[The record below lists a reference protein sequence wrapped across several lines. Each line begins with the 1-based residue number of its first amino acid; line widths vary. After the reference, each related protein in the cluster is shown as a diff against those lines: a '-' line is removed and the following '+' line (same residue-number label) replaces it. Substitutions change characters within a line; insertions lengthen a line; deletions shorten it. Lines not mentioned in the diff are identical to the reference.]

1 MRIDEPIQKI
11 FERINEK
18 KGDKVKFNQDKFVL
32 LTLQNNQ
39 SSSRAKDAMTQELID
54 RFGGYNAFG
63 VDDRLI
69 DPKT

>member
-39 SSSRAKDAMTQELID
+39 SSSRAKDAMT
-54 RFGGYNAFG
+54 
-63 VDDRLI
+63 
-69 DPKT
+69 